1 MPILPK
7 RYRRHLPD
15 IGNKETEILLGDL
28 IAEIEKVYGQAHEE
42 LQKKADDYLLQFT
55 EMDKKKRKQWE
66 KGEITKQEY
75 QNWRKNKILTG
86 QRWRAMSQ
94 TMVDNLAN
102 SNGIAASIING
113 YLPTAYAI
121 NGNYMAYMI
130 EHETMI
136 NTSFTLFN
144 EQAVERLIREK
155 PDLLPKAKIDIPKDT
170 QWNKQNMISAVMQ
183 SIIQGESIEDLAK
196 RLASVTD
203 MNETSS
209 VRNARTMITSAQNA
223 GREDQYRR
231 AESMGIKLSKCWIA
245 TLDHRTRASHIALDG
260 EIIKEGETFS
270 NGLEYPGDMNGDP
283 REVYNCRCR
292 TIAIFEDQD
301 FSKFERHSRLGEMSY
316 EQWKNSKGDE
326 PEFKFVRN
334 AEKDKAIHKE
344 YKLLLGDKVPRDFSD
359 FQELK
364 YKNPTEWKKLKAEA
378 RKERNKQRK

>member
-1 MPILPK
+1 MPDLPK
-7 RYRRHLPD
+7 RYKKRPLD
-15 IGNKETEILLGDL
+15 VGNDETEILLGNL

-86 QRWRAMSQ
+86 QRWYAMSQ
-94 TMVDNLAN
+94 TMADNLAN

-196 RLASVTD
+196 RLTSVTD

-316 EQWKNSKGDE
+316 DAWKNSK
-326 PEFKFVRN
+326 K
-334 AEKDKAIHKE
+334 
-344 YKLLLGDKVPRDFSD
+344 
-359 FQELK
+359 
-364 YKNPTEWKKLKAEA
+364 
-378 RKERNKQRK
+378 